1 MDTDDDKDLKPPLSN
16 VTNTTVN
23 TSSGVNG
30 TTNSSSTPMKLKEE
44 IKEEPMEIEINKSQE
59 KKNVNDKD
67 KTTFAQ
73 SGGNSGVP
81 MVNGTLSDSDKELET
96 NVRCLY
102 LYK

>member
-44 IKEEPMEIEINKSQE
+44 IKEEPMEIEISKSQD
-59 KKNVNDKD
+59 KKNATDKD
-67 KTTFAQ
+67 KRTY
-73 SGGNSGVP
+73 SEMEGNSGVP
-81 MVNGTLSDSDKELET
+81 LVNGTLSDSDKEPET
-96 NVRCLY
+96 NVRSL
-102 LYK
+102 

>member
-44 IKEEPMEIEINKSQE
+44 IKEEPMEMEMSKSQE
-59 KKNVNDKD
+59 KKTAIDKD
-67 KTTFAQ
+67 KRTFSQ
-73 SGGNSGVP
+73 MGGNSGVP
-81 MVNGTLSDSDKELET
+81 LVNGTLSDSDKELET
-96 NVRCLY
+96 NVRSL
-102 LYK
+102 

>member
-30 TTNSSSTPMKLKEE
+30 TTNSSSTPMKLKE